1 MPSLNVTAPTSGTTW
16 FKGQS
21 QTITWSASSVGVTW
35 ENAWAVYLMDGGGT
49 VATIATGLHN
59 SIRSRTYTPPV
70 TIESDNDFYILVS
83 GQYVEDEGG
92 EP

>member
-1 MPSLNVTAPTSGTTW
+1 MPSLNVTSPTSSSVW
-16 FKGQS
+16 HKGVS

-49 VATIATGLHN
+49 VATIATNLHN

-70 TIESDNDFYILVS
+70 NIESDNDYYILVS
-83 GQYVEDEGG
+83 GQYTETGG
-92 EP
+92 AP